1 MYSLLA
7 KKGQLFAII
16 LGLGGVIIYLFSVIS
31 GIRGAGY
38 ELSTDL
44 NQVLKNNPEQ
54 TFDFFNPGV
63 YLIGALIVTAAVC
76 ALGGGLW
83 QMISAPKN
91 SLKGILGIG
100 LIAILFFGLYST
112 AGTDAGSVIGE
123 TLQKFDI
130 SDNVSKFIS
139 GSLLTTGIL
148 AGLSVVAIILGEIYN
163 LFK

>member
-1 MYSLLA
+1 M
-7 KKGQLFAII
+7 
-16 LGLGGVIIYLFSVIS
+16 IIYLFSVIS

-63 YLIGALIVTAAVC
+63 YLIIALIATAAVC

-83 QMISAPKN
+83 QMIRSPKN

-100 LIAILFFGLYST
+100 LIAALFFGLYSS